1 MIQMKR
7 TKLFLRED
15 IIMEVVSGMVGLELL
30 PIPDSTAFAATV
42 QKILQ
47 AGQDQ
52 NTSAVNPN
60 TNSTMQQKLQVV
72 CHLDQVRKFSTIFFE
87 IIFHFSST
95 SLLILILQ
103 CVCFFAV
110 QYNRQYFVVYLMP
123 FAPDA
128 F

>member
-1 MIQMKR
+1 MKR

-72 CHLDQVRKFSTIFFE
+72 CHLDQVRKFSTIFF

-95 SLLILILQ
+95 SLLILTLQ
-103 CVCFFAV
+103 CFFVV

>member
-52 NTSAVNPN
+52 NTD
-60 TNSTMQQKLQVV
+60 T
-72 CHLDQVRKFSTIFFE
+72 
-87 IIFHFSST
+87 T
-95 SLLILILQ
+95 SRHQ
-103 CVCFFAV
+103 TCRAE
-110 QYNRQYFVVYLMP
+110 
-123 FAPDA
+123 D
-128 F
+128 